1 VSTVDQRPR
10 ARQNGFTPAAPAGG
24 AAHGAAPPE
33 PIEYPAVREP
43 SALTEEECRRVGR
56 LLYQQSRIAVH
67 RGKEQLVRFR
77 LARSLR
83 RLGLDSFT
91 AYLDHVEADA
101 SGAEL
106 AMMIDL
112 LTTNKTSF
120 FREAAHFEYL
130 SQEVIPEL
138 VASGE
143 SIRIWSAGCSTGE
156 EPFTLAM
163 LLHAALPRIESHDV
177 RILATDISAR
187 VLATAR
193 EALYPRITIREIPP
207 RFARTYLVPVSDDR
221 GVSYRVRD
229 DVRRLVYFARLN
241 LMAAWPMRQSFQ
253 VIFCRNVLMYF
264 DRETQERLVQRFW
277 DALAPGGRLFIG
289 HSEVLTSL
297 DHRFRYVR
305 PAVYVK

>member
-1 VSTVDQRPR
+1 VP
-10 ARQNGFTPAAPAGG
+10 
-24 AAHGAAPPE
+24 
-33 PIEYPAVREP
+33 EP
-43 SALTEEECRRVGR
+43 SALTEEEYRRVGE
-56 LLYQQSRIAVH
+56 LLYRQSRIVLR

-83 RLGLDSFT
+83 RLGHDSFT

-106 AMMIDL
+106 AMMVDL

-130 SQEVIPEL
+130 SKEVIPEL

-143 SIRIWSAGCSTGE
+143 PIRIWSAGCSTGE
-156 EPFTLAM
+156 EPFALAM
-163 LLHAALPRIESHDV
+163 LLHAALPRAEDHDV
-177 RILATDISAR
+177 RVLATDISAR
-187 VLATAR
+187 ALAWAR
-193 EALYPRITIREIPP
+193 EALYSGITVREIPP
-207 RFARTYLVPVSDDR
+207 GFARSYLVPVSDDG
-221 GVSYRVRD
+221 GVTYRVRD
-229 DVRRLVYFARLN
+229 DVRRLVHFARLN
-241 LMAAWPMRQSFQ
+241 LMAAWPMRRRFQ
-253 VIFCRNVLMYF
+253 VILCRNVMIYF

-277 DALAPGGRLFIG
+277 DSLVPGGHLFVG
-289 HSEVLTSL
+289 HSEVLAPL